1 MLISWNWLN
10 RYIDLSDLDPIEVG
24 TQFTLKVAELDDVY
38 EVGGGL
44 EGVRTARIVSVSAH
58 ENAKKLSVVE
68 IDDGTSRQV
77 VVCGA
82 PNVIGAE
89 GAVVAWVTPGTTLPD
104 GHEIQAAEL
113 RGVLSQG
120 MLASEAEL
128 KLSEAHDGI
137 LLLPSDTPTGCSLT
151 EAIPVN
157 DWVWEVDNKAITHR
171 ADLWGHYGIAREVS
185 MLTNRPLRDAPVS
198 FEYGARQAIG
208 FKQGL
213 PKGCLR
219 YLSTRID
226 NVTIQPS
233 PMWLQRLLIA
243 AGIRPVSNVVDLTNF
258 VMLETG
264 NPLHA
269 FDARD
274 IRGGELRVALADVGL
289 EVETLDGQS
298 RRVPEGALLICDG
311 EGPVAIAGVMGC
323 GNSQIRSDTKEVIL
337 EAACFEAERVRK
349 TSLALGL
356 RTDSSARFEK
366 AIAPEMC
373 AIAASSFCHHLRAL
387 CPEASFGYG
396 LVDTLEHPAVP
407 KTITLP
413 FAYAQQR
420 LGVALTADEVLRIF
434 GALGLEST
442 SDASSVSVTVPYWR
456 AGRDLNHAEDLIEE
470 LGRSIGYYAI
480 EPSSP
485 LVELSKP
492 HQRPGKVQ
500 ERAARRVLSMSAGY
514 HEVLSYAFAHGP
526 TKVRLLSSE
535 DIGMELANPISSDW
549 SRMRR
554 SLMPNL
560 LKAAVENRRYGSQFG
575 LFELGRVFEPVASGV
590 GPQPRRLGWLSVDD
604 NVPEPQ
610 ELNLIKQRAY
620 ISDFM
625 STLNLGTVEFRSGV
639 DAFEYEKQWMHP
651 TRSLTFYCQGVAV
664 GYLGCLHPR
673 IARKFPELGRE
684 TWFGE
689 LELDRLPSVN
699 GSVSLFKSLPKFP
712 GIPFDLS
719 LEVGLETRASD
730 LVRLV
735 TDHFSDCEIFERVE
749 LFSVFV
755 IDASRKS
762 LSLRFKFRAPDRSLV
777 DTEVNPLID
786 DLIVELSDRHGISL
800 RTD

>member
-10 RYIDLSDLDPIEVG
+10 RYIDLSGLDAREVG

-44 EGVRTARIVSVSAH
+44 VGVRTARIVSVSPH

-68 IDDGTSRQV
+68 IDDGANRYV

-82 PNVIGAE
+82 PNVVGAE
-89 GAVVAWVTPGTTLPD
+89 GAVVAWVTPGSTLPD
-104 GHEIQAAEL
+104 GHEIHAAEL
-113 RGVLSQG
+113 RGVLSHG

-128 KLSEAHDGI
+128 GLSDSHDGI
-137 LLLPSDTPTGCSLT
+137 LLLPGSTQIGCSLSD
-151 EAIPVN
+151 AMPVN

-185 MLTNRPLRDAPVS
+185 MLTNRPMREAPGS
-198 FEYGARQAIG
+198 FVYGTSQPVT
-208 FKQGL
+208 FEHDL
-213 PKGCLR
+213 PDGCIR

-226 NVTIQPS
+226 NVTIEPS
-233 PMWLQRLLIA
+233 PVWLQRLLVA

-274 IRGGELRVALADVGL
+274 VRGGGLRVSATDEPV
-289 EVETLDGQS
+289 EVETLDGQTRS
-298 RRVPEGALLICDG
+298 VPKGAMLICDG
-311 EGPVAIAGVMGC
+311 EGPVAVAGVMGC
-323 GNSQIRSDTKEVIL
+323 GNSQIRSDTKSVIL
-337 EAACFEAERVRK
+337 EAACFEAESVRK

-366 AIAPEMC
+366 ALAPEMSE
-373 AIAASSFCHHLRAL
+373 IAASNFCRYLKML
-387 CPEASFGYG
+387 CPEASFDYT
-396 LVDTLEHPAVP
+396 LIDTLDHHAVA

-420 LGVALTADEVLRIF
+420 LGVSLTVQEVLRIF
-434 GALGLEST
+434 GALGL
-442 SDASSVSVTVPYWR
+442 DSVADDDSVTVTVPYWR

-480 EPSSP
+480 EPTSP
-485 LVELSKP
+485 MVSLGQP
-492 HQRPGKVQ
+492 HQRPGKIQ
-500 ERAARRVLSMSAGY
+500 ERAARRILSMSAGY

-526 TKVRLLSSE
+526 TKNRLLSDK

-549 SRMRR
+549 ARMRR

-575 LFELGRVFEPVASGV
+575 LFEVGRVFEPVEAGL
-590 GPQPRRLGWLSVDD
+590 GPQPRRLGWLSVDSE
-604 NVPEPQ
+604 VPNPQ
-610 ELNLIKQRAY
+610 ERNLIRQRAY
-620 ISDFM
+620 ISELL
-625 STLNLGTVEFRSGV
+625 STLNLGDVDFVSGV
-639 DAFEYEKQWMHP
+639 DSFEYEQQWMHP

-689 LELDRLPSVN
+689 LDLDRLPLSD
-699 GSVSLFKSLPKFP
+699 GAVSLFQSLPKFP

-719 LEVGLETRASD
+719 LEVGLDTRASE

-735 TDHFSDCEIFERVE
+735 REYFSECQIFEGVD

-755 IDASRKS
+755 IDAKRKS
-762 LSLRFKFRAPDRSLV
+762 LSLRFNFRAADRSLL

-786 DLIVELSDRHGISL
+786 ALIVELAERHGITL